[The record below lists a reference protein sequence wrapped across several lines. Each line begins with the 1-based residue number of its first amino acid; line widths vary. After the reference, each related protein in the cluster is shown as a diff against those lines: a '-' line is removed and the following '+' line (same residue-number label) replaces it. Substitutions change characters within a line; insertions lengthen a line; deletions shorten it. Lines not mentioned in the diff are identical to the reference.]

1 MSKSKFFTTK
11 TLVTLAML
19 TAMGYALSFLE
30 FPIFP
35 TAPFLKLDF
44 TNVITLLAGYMTGI
58 VGAFV
63 VELIKQVLI
72 FLTHSDTAGVGQIAN
87 LVMTMAFVIPPIV
100 MYKYLK
106 GKANVV
112 VGMATGSVTQII
124 VALICNRY
132 ITFPLYM
139 GEAASGAFASLWGYV
154 LLFNLIK
161 AVVISVITF
170 LLYKRLSTLLNK
182 LFPSNDAKNA
192 EEDLQK

>member
-1 MSKSKFFTTK
+1 MSKGKFFTTK

-35 TAPFLKLDF
+35 ATPFLKLDF

-63 VELIKQVLI
+63 VELVKQVLI

-87 LVMTMAFVIPPIV
+87 LIMTMAYVLPPLI

-106 GKANVV
+106 GKAWVA

-124 VALICNRY
+124 ASLICNRF

-139 GEAASGAFASLWGYV
+139 GEAAAVTFANLWGYI

-170 LLYKRLSTLLNK
+170 LVYKRLSTLLDKIFARNT
-182 LFPSNDAKNA
+182 AKDD
-192 EEDLQK
+192 ETKG